1 MFEEDLGIEAERA
14 EKGEF
19 KKGLFLVVSEA
30 YMTVFQRLDNKNT
43 LSLAEKGEFKKG
55 LFLVVGEAYMT
66 VFQRLAHKNTR
77 SLCGCF
83 HFV

>member
-1 MFEEDLGIEAERA
+1 MFEEDLGIEAER
-14 EKGEF
+14 
-19 KKGLFLVVSEA
+19 
-30 YMTVFQRLDNKNT
+30 
-43 LSLAEKGEFKKG
+43 AEKGEFKKG